1 MAAELKIDS
10 VYAELMPE
18 DKVQLLEEFCNDR
31 MENEKLA
38 FVGDGMNDAPVLAL
52 ADIGIAMGGLA
63 ARMPRLRRRTL
74 SLWKMSRRRL

>member
-1 MAAELKIDS
+1 MLTGDNERTAEKVAAELKIDS

-38 FVGDGMNDAPVLAL
+38 FVGDGMMTRLFWRL
-52 ADIGIAMGGLA
+52 QTS
-63 ARMPRLRRRTL
+63 ARDGR
-74 SLWKMSRRRL
+74 SRRGCRA